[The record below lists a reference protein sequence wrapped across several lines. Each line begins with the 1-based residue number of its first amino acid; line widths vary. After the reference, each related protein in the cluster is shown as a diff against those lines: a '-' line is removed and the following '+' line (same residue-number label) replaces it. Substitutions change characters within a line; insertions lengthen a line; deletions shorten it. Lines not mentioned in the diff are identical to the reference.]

1 VRGTATAAS
10 IWATAGIGT
19 AAGYQRYDVAVAL
32 SLISFVTLRLLSPD
46 RPQDR

>member
-1 VRGTATAAS
+1 LLPAS

-19 AAGYQRYDVAVAL
+19 AAGYQCYDVAVAL

-46 RPQDR
+46 RPRDQ